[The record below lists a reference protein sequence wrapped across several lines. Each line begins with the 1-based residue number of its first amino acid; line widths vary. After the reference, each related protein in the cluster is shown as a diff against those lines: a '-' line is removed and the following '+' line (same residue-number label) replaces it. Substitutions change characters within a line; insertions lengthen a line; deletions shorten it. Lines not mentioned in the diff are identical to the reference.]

1 MIGKEPNEPQQMP
14 MLPMPEDAPQRVQS
28 SDHPASDHPESK
40 HKGERAADRPP
51 EKKSSTRLVERRKAA
66 DLGSLEAMSLCPPL
80 EDLSPAKRAV
90 LARSIRD
97 SGDPGDIL
105 IWKDK
110 IIMGEERLQIALELG
125 MSNGSIRY
133 TVYEGANPGHAVM
146 GRLTPHWSLGKG
158 QRAVVTAWVYESQ
171 WQLTGRPRKSG
182 SDEKT
187 VQRMA
192 EEADVKE
199 RIIKLAKSL
208 VASDKDLA
216 ARVVSGE
223 MSLQKALAML
233 RTQTEC
239 VVPGSSNSDPAS
251 ATVDHGERP
260 VEKLTKAELVNLVR
274 RLKEEMAAY
283 QERVKELTDEVARE
297 KRRADIVEERVNR
310 HPSLMASVGVS
321 VDV

>member
-28 SDHPASDHPESK
+28 SDHPESK
-40 HKGERAADRPP
+40 HKRGRAADRPP
-51 EKKSSTRLVERRKAA
+51 EKKPSTVVEETPVRLVERRKAA

-105 IWKDK
+105 IWNDK

-133 TVYEGANPGHAVM
+133 TVHEGTNPGHAVM
-146 GRLTPHWSLGKG
+146 GRLIPHWSLGKG

-171 WQLTGRPRKSG
+171 WQLTGRPRQSG
-182 SDEKT
+182 SDEMT

-251 ATVDHGERP
+251 AIVEHGERP
-260 VEKLTKAELVNLVR
+260 VEKMTKAELRNVVCR
-274 RLKEEMAAY
+274 MGEEISAY
-283 QERVKELTDEVARE
+283 QKKIEELTDEVSRE
-297 KRRADIVEERVNR
+297 KRRADIAEERVNQ
-310 HPSLMASVGVS
+310 SQN
-321 VDV
+321 

>member
-1 MIGKEPNEPQQMP
+1 
-14 MLPMPEDAPQRVQS
+14 
-28 SDHPASDHPESK
+28 
-40 HKGERAADRPP
+40 
-51 EKKSSTRLVERRKAA
+51 
-66 DLGSLEAMSLCPPL
+66 MSLCPPL

-110 IIMGEERLQIALELG
+110 IIMGKERLQIALELG
-125 MSNGSIRY
+125 MSNGSIGY

-146 GRLTPHWSLGKG
+146 GRLIPHWSLGKG
-158 QRAVVTAWVYESQ
+158 QRAVVTAWVYESH
-171 WQLTGRPRKSG
+171 WQLTGRPRQSG
-182 SDEKT
+182 SDEMT

-223 MSLQKALAML
+223 ISLGKAL

-239 VVPGSSNSDPAS
+239 VVPGSSAPEADA
-251 ATVDHGERP
+251 VVEHGERP
-260 VEKLTKAELVNLVR
+260 VEKMSKAELRNVVCR
-274 RLKEEMAAY
+274 MGEEISSY
-283 QERVKELTDEVARE
+283 QKTIEALTDEVARE
-297 KRRADIVEERVNR
+297 KRRADIAEERVNR
-310 HPSLMASVGVS
+310 SQN
-321 VDV
+321 

>member
-110 IIMGEERLQIALELG
+110 IIMGEERLLALELG

-158 QRAVVTAWVYESQ
+158 QRANRSR
-171 WQLTGRPRKSG
+171 TGHEQRVDQIHRVRGRKPGPRCNG
-182 SDEKT
+182 PT
-187 VQRMA
+187 HPP
-192 EEADVKE
+192 
-199 RIIKLAKSL
+199 L
-208 VASDKDLA
+208 
-216 ARVVSGE
+216 VSG
-223 MSLQKALAML
+223 Q
-233 RTQTEC
+233 
-239 VVPGSSNSDPAS
+239 GSAS
-251 ATVDHGERP
+251 SCHRLG
-260 VEKLTKAELVNLVR
+260 VR
-274 RLKEEMAAY
+274 IPMAAHRTPP
-283 QERVKELTDEVARE
+283 EIWIGRKDRAAHGGRGRRE
-297 KRRADIVEERVNR
+297 GAHNQT
-310 HPSLMASVGVS
+310 G
-321 VDV
+321 

>member
-28 SDHPASDHPESK
+28 SDHPESK

-51 EKKSSTRLVERRKAA
+51 EKKPSTVVEETPVRLVERRKAA

-105 IWKDK
+105 IWNDK
-110 IIMGEERLQIALELG
+110 IIMGEERLQIARALG

-133 TVYEGANPGHAVM
+133 TVHEGTNPGHAVM
-146 GRLTPHWSLGKG
+146 GRLIPHWSLGKG

-171 WQLTGRPRKSG
+171 WQLTGRPRQSG
-182 SDEKT
+182 SDEMT

-223 MSLQKALAML
+223 MSLGKALAML

-239 VVPGSSNSDPAS
+239 VVPGSSAPEADA
-251 ATVDHGERP
+251 VVEHGERP
-260 VEKLTKAELVNLVR
+260 VEKMTKAELRNVVCR
-274 RLKEEMAAY
+274 MGEEISAY
-283 QERVKELTDEVARE
+283 QKKIEELTDEVARE
-297 KRRADIVEERVNR
+297 KRRADIAEERVNR
-310 HPSLMASVGVS
+310 SQN
-321 VDV
+321 